1 MNVDLKTITTKIA
14 PLAQKFKKY
23 AVFIFVMLFLSLY
36 AFMLLRINTLTRQEP
51 SDEAVTEK
59 LQTVK
64 RPRLDKNL
72 AEKLENLQAQNIEV
86 KALFE
91 QARQNPFAE

>member
-1 MNVDLKTITTKIA
+1 MNIDLKTITTKLA
-14 PLAQKFKKY
+14 PLAQKLRKY
-23 AVFIFVMLFLSLY
+23 TVFIFVMFFLGLY

-51 SDEAVTEK
+51 SDEAITEK

-64 RPRLDKNL
+64 RPKLDKKL
-72 AEKLENLQAQNIEV
+72 AEKIENLQAQNVEV
-86 KALFE
+86 KSLFE

>member
-1 MNVDLKTITTKIA
+1 MNIDLKTITTKLA
-14 PLAQKFKKY
+14 PLAQKLRKY
-23 AVFIFVMLFLSLY
+23 TVFIFVMFFLGLY

-51 SDEAVTEK
+51 SFLAITEK

-64 RPRLDKNL
+64 RPKLDKKL
-72 AEKLENLQAQNIEV
+72 AEKIENLQAQNVEV
-86 KALFE
+86 KSLFE

>member
-1 MNVDLKTITTKIA
+1 LG
-14 PLAQKFKKY
+14 LY
-23 AVFIFVMLFLSLY
+23 GFL
-36 AFMLLRINTLTRQEP
+36 LLRINTLTRQEP
-51 SDEAVTEK
+51 SDDAVTEK

-64 RPRLDKNL
+64 RPRLDKSL
-72 AEKLENLQAQNIEV
+72 ADKLENLEGQDTEV

>member
-1 MNVDLKTITTKIA
+1 MNVDLKTITSKLA
-14 PLAQKFKKY
+14 PVAQWLKKY
-23 AVFIFVMLFLSLY
+23 AVFIFVMFFLGLY
-36 AFMLLRINTLTRQEP
+36 GFLLLRINTLTRQEP
-51 SDEAVTEK
+51 SDDAVTEK

-64 RPRLDKNL
+64 RPRLDKSL
-72 AEKLENLQAQNIEV
+72 ADKLENLEGQDTET